1 MELTDKGFIE
11 LLREGNELAFEKV
24 FTTYYEALHAYA
36 FTILGDE
43 DMAEELVQEVFF
55 TVWVKKDKL
64 DIQYSLKSYLYKSVF
79 NECMDHLKHR
89 KHKAIHTSYVLRQ
102 AKTSSS
108 GEDADRRAGLK
119 DLEKRLQN
127 ALNDLPEQCRI
138 IFQLSR
144 FEGIKYQE
152 IALQLG
158 LSVKTVEAQMGKA
171 LKRLRISL
179 AEFLPLL
186 IFLLWLY

>member
-1 MELTDKGFIE
+1 MEFTDKGFLE
-11 LLREGNELAFEKV
+11 LLRQGNELAFEKV

-36 FTILGDE
+36 FIILGDGAI
-43 DMAEELVQEVFF
+43 AEELVQEVFF
-55 TVWVKKDKL
+55 SVWAKKDKL
-64 DIQYSLKSYLYKSVF
+64 DIRSSLKSYLYKSVF

-89 KHKAIHTSYVLRQ
+89 KHKAIHTSYVLHQ
-102 AKTSSS
+102 ARISSS

-119 DLEKRLQN
+119 DLEKKLQK

-144 FEGIKYQE
+144 FEGAKYQE
-152 IALQLG
+152 IAAQLG

-171 LKRLRISL
+171 LRRLRISL

-186 IFLLWLY
+186 IFFLWPY

>member
-1 MELTDKGFIE
+1 VEFTDKGFLG
-11 LLREGNELAFEKV
+11 LLQQGNELAFEKV

-36 FTILGDE
+36 FTILGDTA
-43 DMAEELVQEVFF
+43 MAEELVQEVFF
-55 TVWVKKDKL
+55 RVWAKKDKL
-64 DIQYSLKSYLYKSVF
+64 DIQSSLKSYLYKSVF

-89 KHKAIHTSYVLRQ
+89 KHKAIHTSYVLHQ

-119 DLEKRLQN
+119 DLEKKLQK

-144 FEGIKYQE
+144 FEGVKYQE

>member
-1 MELTDKGFIE
+1 VELTDKGFIE

>member
-1 MELTDKGFIE
+1 MELTDEGFIE
-11 LLREGNELAFEKV
+11 LLRQGNELAFEKV

-43 DMAEELVQEVFF
+43 AMAEELVQEVFF
-55 TVWVKKDKL
+55 TVWAKKDKL
-64 DIQYSLKSYLYKSVF
+64 DIQSSLKSYLYKSVF
-79 NECMDHLKHR
+79 NKCLDHLKHR
-89 KHKAIHTSYVLRQ
+89 KHKIIHMSYVLQQ
-102 AKTSSS
+102 AKAFSS
-108 GEDADRRAGLK
+108 GEDGDRRSDLK
-119 DLEKRLQN
+119 DLEKKLQK
-127 ALNDLPEQCRI
+127 ALNDLPEQCRT

-144 FEGIKYQE
+144 FEGLKYQE
-152 IALQLG
+152 IALHLG

>member
-1 MELTDKGFIE
+1 MELTDKDFTE
-11 LLREGNELAFEKV
+11 LLRQGKELAFEKV

-36 FTILGDE
+36 FTILGDK

-55 TVWVKKDKL
+55 TVWTKRDKL
-64 DIQYSLKSYLYKSVF
+64 DIQSSLKAYLYKSVF

-89 KHKAIHTSYVLRQ
+89 KHKAIHSSYVLHQ
-102 AKTSSS
+102 AKTASFA
-108 GEDADRRAGLK
+108 EDADRRADLK
-119 DLEKRLQN
+119 DLEKKLQT
-127 ALNDLPEQCRI
+127 ALNDLPEQCRT

-144 FEGIKYQE
+144 FEGLKYQE
-152 IALQLG
+152 IALHLG

>member
-1 MELTDKGFIE
+1 VELTDKGFIE
-11 LLREGNELAFEKV
+11 LLRQGNELAFEKV

-43 DMAEELVQEVFF
+43 AMSEELVQEVFF
-55 TVWVKKDKL
+55 TVWAKRDQL
-64 DIQYSLKSYLYKSVF
+64 DIQSSLRSYLYKSVF
-79 NECMDHLKHR
+79 NKCLDHLKHR
-89 KHKAIHTSYVLRQ
+89 KHKKKHISYVLHQ
-102 AKTSSS
+102 ARASSS
-108 GEDADRRAGLK
+108 GEDGDTRSDLK
-119 DLEKRLQN
+119 DLEKNLQK
-127 ALNDLPEQCRI
+127 ALNGLPEQCRT
-138 IFQLSR
+138 IFQLNR
-144 FEGIKYQE
+144 FEGLKYHE
-152 IALQLG
+152 IALHLG

>member
-1 MELTDKGFIE
+1 MELTDEGFIE
-11 LLREGNELAFEKV
+11 LLRQGNELAFEKV

-36 FTILGDE
+36 FTILGDKA
-43 DMAEELVQEVFF
+43 MAEELVQEVFF
-55 TVWVKKDKL
+55 TVWAKKDKL
-64 DIQYSLKSYLYKSVF
+64 DIQSSLKSYLYKSVF
-79 NECMDHLKHR
+79 NKCLDHLKHR
-89 KHKAIHTSYVLRQ
+89 KHKTIHISYVLHQ
-102 AKTSSS
+102 AKAFSS
-108 GEDADRRAGLK
+108 GEDGDRRSDLK
-119 DLEKRLQN
+119 DLEKKLQK
-127 ALNDLPEQCRI
+127 ALNDLPEQCRT

-144 FEGIKYQE
+144 FEGLKYQE
-152 IALQLG
+152 IALHLG